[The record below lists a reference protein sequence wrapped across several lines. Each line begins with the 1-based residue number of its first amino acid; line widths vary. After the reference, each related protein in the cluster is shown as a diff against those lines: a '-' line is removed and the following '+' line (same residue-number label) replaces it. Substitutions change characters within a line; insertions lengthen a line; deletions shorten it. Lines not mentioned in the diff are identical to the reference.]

1 VEHVVH
7 QSSIDLAVARR
18 PRYRVANTEFLE
30 HSRLHQ
36 IIDNVIHVVAQRWL
50 RALLADVVDVD
61 IAGRLYGQLS
71 DLTTVVECVGVI
83 SRFEILRTL
92 SVLLLDRGQGRLR
105 DQVVGVQVR
114 SERLELN
121 QRIDQTITNGNGY
134 IET

>member
-1 VEHVVH
+1 M
-7 QSSIDLAVARR
+7 
-18 PRYRVANTEFLE
+18 
-30 HSRLHQ
+30 
-36 IIDNVIHVVAQRWL
+36 
-50 RALLADVVDVD
+50 LADVVDVD